1 MSFLDSRLRPFGLSF
16 EKTLKDLITGIRSN
30 NSNPEDLQN
39 FLTKAVQECKEEVKS
54 TDMTKK
60 SNAILKLSYLEMY
73 GFDIS
78 WSSFYVLEVM
88 SSNNFQQKRVGY
100 LAAQQVFHSDPNILM
115 LATNCLKKDLNSMHT
130 VEVGIALN
138 GISSIVTPSLARD
151 ISKDLVRMLR
161 HGKSY
166 IRKKAVA
173 SLFKLFLQYPEAL
186 RDDFQIFI
194 EKLHDEDS
202 SVVSVVVTVI
212 CELSKLNP
220 EPFMPLLPL
229 FYDMLLDI
237 KNNWIT
243 IRFLKLF
250 TTFSKRE
257 PKLRKKLLP
266 KILELISKTDAK
278 SLIYE
283 SINCIVRGRML
294 EHTDY
299 DVAAQILKPLA
310 SFCDSRDPNL
320 RYVSCVLFYEIGKT
334 NHGFISNFDQL
345 IFKLLVDVDISI
357 RSKAVELLESVI
369 DDGNIVEAT
378 GILLKQVVMDEEKLN
393 SRMSGKEE
401 RVEIPNFYK
410 IKVMQILLHL
420 FQKNDY
426 ENISMFE
433 WYIAVLQDIANIAT
447 SVDLGRDCDLGA
459 KIGEHFRNIAV
470 KVPDMRGQVTMALVK
485 IISTDSMFTSIPHIL
500 SDTFWCLG
508 EYSSVISNCDDLID
522 LLINNKRALLVN
534 LPGDVLKNI
543 FPCLMKLFNNWI
555 NSDLH
560 ETAEVATIS
569 DVCRKLN
576 EFFELFIQ
584 SSEIEIQ
591 ERSVEQLEFFKIL
604 QEALNLS
611 NGDEEQEQELPMLA
625 TSILPSFFDSWEI
638 QPVQQGQQK
647 KLQNRIDLSWLEEE
661 SFLSDEMKKDL
672 DALIDDELVSDE
684 DDVEEDDFDLSKP
697 QDYDQYD
704 SSDEEGFTENKILGI
719 PNEEYRRLK
728 EEQKRERMDNPFYLD
743 EEDSNSNLQPADLN
757 FDSSNSAKNNETSTI
772 DIKVQGIFQNAGA
785 KKTKKA
791 KKAKMKII
799 SDSKL
804 DLDDMDESTSKKSG
818 NKVAFPTK
826 GQLRAG
832 DGKIDLSFKN
842 KLKGFDFS
850 KSSVSTPL
858 LDDDENG
865 STTHKEDIDLNQLR
879 EDFDAGTKLV
889 DDGDDAEEEII
900 VVKKKKKKSAKKGE
914 DGDATKT
921 KKEKKKKKKK
931 TKNSSKEQLVEI
943 NDESE

>member
-151 ISKDLVRMLR
+151 ISKDLFRMLR

-243 IRFLKLF
+243 IRLLKLF

-257 PKLRKKLLP
+257 PKLRNKLLP

-294 EHTDY
+294 KHSDY

-334 NHGFISNFDQL
+334 NHEFISNFDQL

-369 DDGNIVEAT
+369 DDGNMMEAT
-378 GILLKQVVMDEEKLN
+378 GILLKQVVMNEEKLN
-393 SRMSGKEE
+393 SRISGREE
-401 RVEIPNFYK
+401 RIEIPNFYK

-433 WYIAVLQDIANIAT
+433 WYITVLQDIANIAT
-447 SVDLGRDCDLGA
+447 SVDLGKDCDLGA
-459 KIGEHFRNIAV
+459 KIGEQFRNIAV
-470 KVPDMRGQVTMALVK
+470 KVPDMRGQVTMALIK
-485 IISTDSMFTSIPHIL
+485 IVSTDSMFTTIPHIL

-508 EYSSVISNCDDLID
+508 EYSTIISNCDDLID
-522 LLINNKRALLVN
+522 LLINTKKHLLMS
-534 LPGDVLKNI
+534 LPADVLKNI

-555 NSDLH
+555 NNDLQPP
-560 ETAEVATIS
+560 TAVATIS
-569 DVCRKLN
+569 DVCTRLN

-604 QEALNLS
+604 QEALDLCKE
-611 NGDEEQEQELPMLA
+611 DEEHEQELPMLA

-647 KLQNRIDLSWLEEE
+647 KLQNKIDLSWLEEE

-672 DALIDDELVSDE
+672 DALIDIEMEAEEDEE
-684 DDVEEDDFDLSKP
+684 EEDDYKISKF
-697 QDYDQYD
+697 QNYDQYD
-704 SSDEEGFTENKILGI
+704 SSDEEGFTKSELPDISD
-719 PNEEYRRLK
+719 EEYQRIK
-728 EEQKRERMDNPFYLD
+728 EEKRRERMDNPFYLD
-743 EEDSNSNLQPADLN
+743 EEESNDNLSPAGVDVN
-757 FDSSNSAKNNETSTI
+757 GTSSMNNNEISTI
-772 DIKVQGIFQNAGA
+772 DIKVQDISQSTGGKRSKKS
-785 KKTKKA
+785 KKT
-791 KKAKMKII
+791 KMKII

-804 DLDDMDESTSKKSG
+804 DLGDDDSLTSKKSG
-818 NKVAFPTK
+818 NKTPHPTR
-826 GQLRAG
+826 GQSRSENN
-832 DGKIDLSFKN
+832 KIDLSFKN

-850 KSSVSTPL
+850 KSSVSTSL
-858 LDDDENG
+858 LDDEENASG
-865 STTHKEDIDLNQLR
+865 VYKEDIDLNQLR
-879 EDFDAGTKLV
+879 EDFDAGAKLV

-914 DGDATKT
+914 DGDATK
-921 KKEKKKKKKK
+921 KKKKKK
-931 TKNSSKEQLVEI
+931 SSKKQLAEI
-943 NDESE
+943 KDEDE